1 MLWYKVGHQLK
12 LHDIS
17 LIVGPNRTDKTR
29 FLCEQYEGLSFLIDV
44 SKAKIAYCGGD
55 TSITE
60 EEWNQIIARDC
71 AFITVDDAHLLKPL
85 DLLKLV
91 DIAVETKKRLYLSC
105 NETIA
110 SYLPSFLSHANN
122 YQLSVAKIERLT
134 DEDVCVWALTDVK
147 GKCVSEAS
155 QS

>member
-1 MLWYKVGHQLK
+1 MLWYKVDHQLK

-29 FLCEQYEGLSFLIDV
+29 FLCEQYDGFSFLIDV

-55 TSITE
+55 TSVTE
-60 EEWNQIIARDC
+60 EEWNDIVARDC
-71 AFITVDDAHLLKPL
+71 PFITVDDAHLLKPL

-110 SYLPSFLSHANN
+110 AYLPDFLSHAKKF
-122 YQLSVAKIERLT
+122 QLSVVKLERLT
-134 DEDVCVWALTDVK
+134 DDDVCAWTLADVK
-147 GKCVSEAS
+147 GKE
-155 QS
+155 